1 MTGEAPRPFSD
12 FHPGQTFL
20 TPEHTLT
27 AEEIVRFAD
36 LSGDHNPLH
45 VDPEFARATRFGGIV
60 GHGALSFSLLTG
72 LWDRAGFMS
81 GTVDAFVEVERL
93 RFRLP
98 VRPGD
103 RLRARV
109 TVVST
114 APKGSGG
121 MVTLDN
127 ELYNQEG
134 AVVLEGRVRLL
145 IRGDVPSRTRAAPP
159 STP

>member
-1 MTGEAPRPFSD
+1 MSGEGPQPFSA
-12 FHPGQTFL
+12 FRPGQTFL

-45 VDPEFARATRFGGIV
+45 VDPEFARATRFGGII

-72 LWDRAGFMS
+72 LWDRAGFVS
-81 GTVDAFVEVERL
+81 GTVDAFVEVEHL

-114 APKGSGG
+114 TPKGTGG
-121 MVTLDN
+121 LVTFDN
-127 ELYNQEG
+127 ELYNQDG
-134 AVVLEGRVRLL
+134 AVVLDGRVRLL
-145 IRGDVPSRTRAAPP
+145 IRGDVLARTRAPRPGGA
-159 STP
+159 

>member
-1 MTGEAPRPFSD
+1 MSETGPLPFSA
-12 FHPGQTFL
+12 FHPGQTFD

-36 LSGDHNPLH
+36 LSDDHNPLH

-81 GTVDAFVEVERL
+81 GTVDAFVEVEHL

-114 APKGSGG
+114 APKGAGG
-121 MVTLDN
+121 LVTLDN

-134 AVVLEGRVRLL
+134 AVVLDGRARLL
-145 IRGDVPSRTRAAPP
+145 IRGDVPTQARAPRSNGP
-159 STP
+159 